1 MARRIHSLA
10 ANHALHSVHLRDM
23 ALPLLHPLHGP
34 SKVKSS
40 IMTSTRRQGLRK
52 KRRIDFVK
60 LNDPATLLESE
71 SSNNIGVAANDVQ
84 EVDFR
89 AKLELRRKKGMF
101 RNGAAGA
108 GCCCF
113 KVMAKNDFNTTQY
126 VDQHGFNKP
135 VLFASSQLPYQIGLQ
150 LPKKDEDGTDAPFSF
165 DTVAKLVGP
174 YRKTQVIDTATQL
187 TTEYTL
193 QEWVDYLDTPEK
205 ERTRILN
212 VITLEYSQTPL
223 GRLVTEPQFARDVDF
238 VNQCWPKSVDELQ
251 RILDHGGDSRRS
263 SSRSSSSNSNKNSI
277 KNSLDHDDNGN
288 DGMDDNDVSKKTS
301 EEEEEEE
308 EDLKDLLMGWN
319 DAYGGDRSKRE

>member
-1 MARRIHSLA
+1 MMAVISANEATTCGSSSPDA
-10 ANHALHSVHLRDM
+10 AEEEEDFYIQCDAPNCNEWHEGCTLSPPITPSVASTFETWHC
-23 ALPLLHPLHGP
+23 PSCIPYHGP
-34 SKVKSS
+34 SKVKS
-40 IMTSTRRQGLRK
+40 MTSTRQGLRK

-60 LNDPATLLESE
+60 LNDPAALLESE
-71 SSNNIGVAANDVQ
+71 SNNIGVAANDVQ

-101 RNGAAGA
+101 RKGA
-108 GCCCF
+108 GCCF
-113 KVMAKNDFNTTQY
+113 KVASGSKNEFNTTY
-126 VDQHGFNKP
+126 VDKHGFDKP
-135 VLFASSQLPYQIGLQ
+135 VLFASQLTYQIGLQ
-150 LPKKDEDGTDAPFSF
+150 LPGKDGAAPFSF

-251 RILDHGGDSRRS
+251 RMLDHCGHS
-263 SSRSSSSNSNKNSI
+263 SSYSNNKNNS
-277 KNSLDHDDNGN
+277 KNLLDHDNIHN
-288 DGMDDNDVSKKTS
+288 HITVVGMTI
-301 EEEEEEE
+301 
-308 EDLKDLLMGWN
+308 
-319 DAYGGDRSKRE
+319 